1 MYASPTHSRRSYE
14 SWEPELVER
23 APECVKADFS
33 RAGERIGGS
42 SGRSVGMEAAV
53 QGAMFWGGVT
63 SAAVFFADVS
73 STWAFA
79 LEDTFLGLGSSSCK
93 ALQRAKPILFK
104 VPLFNIAC
112 SDWRTALRAKDRLAT
127 KSAFS
132 LLGGVWDSLDDASNF
147 SETSF

>member
-1 MYASPTHSRRSYE
+1 
-14 SWEPELVER
+14 
-23 APECVKADFS
+23 
-33 RAGERIGGS
+33 
-42 SGRSVGMEAAV
+42 METPV

-63 SAAVFFADVS
+63 SAAAFIADAP

-93 ALQRAKPILFK
+93 ALQRAKPILFR
-104 VPLFNIAC
+104 VPLFKIAC
-112 SDWRTALRAKDRLAT
+112 SEWRTALRAKDRLAT

-132 LLGGVWDSLDDASNF
+132 LLGCVWDSLDDASTF